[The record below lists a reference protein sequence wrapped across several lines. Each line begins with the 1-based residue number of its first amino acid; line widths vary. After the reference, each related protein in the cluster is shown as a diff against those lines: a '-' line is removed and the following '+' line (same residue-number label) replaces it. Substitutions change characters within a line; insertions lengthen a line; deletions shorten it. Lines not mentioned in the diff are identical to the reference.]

1 MATTTTNYR
10 GSLVV
15 NEEKEAQ
22 SDGDSCGD
30 VVDDKADKDDV
41 KGGTPDLDRQEEQVA
56 QQMEVDLSV
65 PVGCVVSYD

>member
-1 MATTTTNYR
+1 MATTATNYR

-22 SDGDSCGD
+22 SNGDSCGD
-30 VVDDKADKDDV
+30 VVDDKADEDDV
-41 KGGTPDLDRQEEQVA
+41 KGGAPDPDRQEEQVA

-65 PVGCVVSYD
+65 SVGCVVRYD